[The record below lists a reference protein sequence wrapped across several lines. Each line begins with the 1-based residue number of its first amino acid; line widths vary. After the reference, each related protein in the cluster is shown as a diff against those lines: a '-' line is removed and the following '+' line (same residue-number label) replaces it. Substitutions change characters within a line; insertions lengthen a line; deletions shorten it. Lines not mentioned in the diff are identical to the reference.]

1 MDKVLVEIYIPIIE
15 KSFDAFIPKELS
27 VAQVISLLNEILFSL
42 QIDYEIT
49 KQDTVLCE
57 RETGIIYDLN
67 KAVYETRIKNGSR
80 LMLL

>member
-1 MDKVLVEIYIPIIE
+1 MV
-15 KSFDAFIPKELS
+15 
-27 VAQVISLLNEILFSL
+27 SLLNEILFSL